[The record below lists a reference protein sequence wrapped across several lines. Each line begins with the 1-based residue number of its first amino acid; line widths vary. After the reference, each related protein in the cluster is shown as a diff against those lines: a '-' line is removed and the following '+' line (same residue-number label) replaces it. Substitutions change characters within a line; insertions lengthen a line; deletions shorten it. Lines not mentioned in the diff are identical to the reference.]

1 MTIGALIFYG
11 GFVVLAITLVLLI
24 VFIRKPL
31 QYHPEQ
37 AKQEDFTKVNPLP
50 PNTPK
55 TELLK
60 TEVLNRSIP
69 DQTAVLPPK
78 SNPEKTE
85 LLVRKDAKSDSK

>member
-11 GFVVLAITLVLLI
+11 GFVILAITVVLLI

-37 AKQEDFTKVNPLP
+37 AKQENLTKVNPLP
-50 PNTPK
+50 PNVLK

-60 TEVLNRSIP
+60 TEVLNRSVS

-78 SNPEKTE
+78 SSPEKTE
-85 LLVRKDAKSDSK
+85 LLVRKDMESNVK